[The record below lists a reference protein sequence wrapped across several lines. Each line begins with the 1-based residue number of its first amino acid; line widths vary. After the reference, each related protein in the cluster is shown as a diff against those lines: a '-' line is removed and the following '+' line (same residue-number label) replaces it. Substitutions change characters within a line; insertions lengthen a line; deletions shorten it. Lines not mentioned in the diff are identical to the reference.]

1 MFQSHPSPRWE
12 FPANTI
18 SAHPCVPPMP
28 LNSPGLDSPIVAMLP
43 AVLKD
48 SNCLHLA
55 SLAADEAA
63 RLPSAHGRLLDQ
75 PGIEAWKELRANCC
89 LVAAGVCC
97 VMAWLRFLSLRG
109 LWVFC

>member
-63 RLPSAHGRLLDQ
+63 RLPSAHG
-75 PGIEAWKELRANCC
+75 
-89 LVAAGVCC
+89 LVAGSAWHLVAVGVCC
-97 VMAWLRFLSLRG
+97 VMAWLGLLSLRG